1 MKAKKKWKRLR
12 ELAKEC
18 EQINKCDGCKYEE
31 GCKSMLLFTGA
42 NFYTLLKII
51 NFLKGFNKV

>member
-12 ELAKEC
+12 KLAKEC
-18 EQINKCDGCKYEE
+18 EQIGKCNGCKYEE

-42 NFYTLLKII
+42 NFYTLLKIK
-51 NFLKGFNKV
+51 NYLKGFNKV